1 MINPETTARL
11 DAKAQ
16 QILRANDKGGY
27 TVPTKGLYPFQWN
40 WDSALTALGIACFD
54 ADRAWQEIEKL
65 LSAQWDN
72 GMVPHIVFW
81 QHEEGYFPGPGEW
94 QSGRTPP
101 TSGITQPPVAAT
113 IVRQLANFLPGDHSA
128 RVTPMLHALDR
139 WHQWFADARDP
150 DGRGVV
156 AIMHPWESGRDNL
169 PDWDAPLAHVDTSH
183 VGAFLRRDTQLVNA
197 AERPRNHDYDHYM
210 ALVQFGRNCQWHVK
224 TIAEKCPFWVAEPGM
239 NAILRRA
246 ERDLVALAL
255 QFNLPSIAT
264 RATHRLARLDHG
276 FNQLWSDIA
285 KGYTTLDLRNNKLE
299 HRLSSGSWLSLYGGP
314 ENEERAEIHCS
325 TLNRWRQQI
334 RFALPSF
341 DPGDPAFDD
350 IRYWRGPVWAMI
362 NWMIATGLAEHGHP
376 DMADQLADDTAAL
389 IDQSA
394 FREYFSPVT
403 GKGGGG
409 KDFSWTA
416 AMWLYWASPSARQK
430 TETQ

>member
-1 MINPETTARL
+1 MIDPETTAQL
-11 DAKAQ
+11 DDDARR
-16 QILRANDKGGY
+16 ILRANDKGGY

-40 WDSALTALGIACFD
+40 WDSALTALGIATYD
-54 ADRAWQEIEKL
+54 ANRAWQEIEKL

-94 QSGRTPP
+94 QSSHTPP

-113 IVRQLANFLPGDHSA
+113 VVRQLASSLPGDHGA

-169 PDWDAPLAHVDTSH
+169 PDWDEPLSHVDTSN
-183 VGAFLRRDTQLVNA
+183 VGTFLRRDTQMVNE
-197 AERPRNHDYDHYM
+197 AERPQNHDYDHYM
-210 ALVQFGRNCQWHVK
+210 ALVQFGRNCQWDVK
-224 TIAEKCPFWVAEPGM
+224 TIAETCPFWVAEPAM

-255 QFNLPSIAT
+255 QFNLPEIAR
-264 RATHRLARLDHG
+264 RATARLARLDQG
-276 FNQLWSDIA
+276 FNQLWSDDA
-285 KGYTTLDLRNNKLE
+285 QGYVTLDLRHDKKYNL
-299 HRLSSGSWLSLYGGP
+299 LTSGSWLSLCGGP
-314 ENEERAEIHCS
+314 ENDNRTKAHYS
-325 TLNRWRQQI
+325 TLMEWRRKI
-334 RFALPSF
+334 SFAVPSF
-341 DPGDPAFDD
+341 DPNDAAFDD

-362 NWMIATGLAEHGHP
+362 NWMIATGLAEHGRH
-376 DMADQLADDTAAL
+376 DLAEMIANDTAAL
-389 IDQSA
+389 IAKSG

-403 GKGGGG
+403 GQGGGG

-416 AMWLYWASPSARQK
+416 AMWLSWASPTARPK
-430 TETQ
+430 TETP

>member
-1 MINPETTARL
+1 M
-11 DAKAQ
+11 
-16 QILRANDKGGY
+16 
-27 TVPTKGLYPFQWN
+27 
-40 WDSALTALGIACFD
+40 
-54 ADRAWQEIEKL
+54 
-65 LSAQWDN
+65 
-72 GMVPHIVFW
+72 
-81 QHEEGYFPGPGEW
+81 
-94 QSGRTPP
+94 
-101 TSGITQPPVAAT
+101 
-113 IVRQLANFLPGDHSA
+113 
-128 RVTPMLHALDR
+128 
-139 WHQWFADARDP
+139 
-150 DGRGVV
+150 
-156 AIMHPWESGRDNL
+156 
-169 PDWDAPLAHVDTSH
+169 
-183 VGAFLRRDTQLVNA
+183 
-197 AERPRNHDYDHYM
+197 
-210 ALVQFGRNCQWHVK
+210 
-224 TIAEKCPFWVAEPGM
+224 
-239 NAILRRA
+239 RRA

-255 QFNLPSIAT
+255 QFNLPNIAT
-264 RATHRLARLDHG
+264 CATDRLARLDHG

-314 ENEERAEIHCS
+314 ENEERAEIHFS
-325 TLNRWRQQI
+325 TLDRWRQQI